1 MSGVCH
7 AHAKFKTIR
16 VDALENHKVC
26 IYTYL
31 MKPTNQTDS
40 ADYMAAAGCFC
51 LSSRQAARKITRLYD
66 SHMHNAGMRVTQF
79 TILSQL
85 LLRGEMPIGR
95 LATVLSMERT
105 TLTRNLGLLEQQT
118 WISIKPGDDPRSR
131 MIAITA
137 QGRAAVRR
145 AFPFWSEAQAHVGQL
160 LGNDG
165 QAALKVL
172 ASRDIG

>member
-1 MSGVCH
+1 M
-7 AHAKFKTIR
+7 AQ
-16 VDALENHKVC
+16 
-26 IYTYL
+26 
-31 MKPTNQTDS
+31 TNQTD
-40 ADYMAAAGCFC
+40 ATDYMAAAGCFC
-51 LSSRQAARKITRLYD
+51 LSARQAARKITRLYD
-66 SHMHNAGMRVTQF
+66 SYLQNAGMRATQF

-105 TLTRNLGLLEQQT
+105 TLTRNLGLLEQKS
-118 WISIKPGDDPRSR
+118 WISIRPGDDPRSR

-145 AFPFWSEAQAHVGQL
+145 GFRFWSEAQAHVGRM
-160 LGNDG
+160 LGDDG